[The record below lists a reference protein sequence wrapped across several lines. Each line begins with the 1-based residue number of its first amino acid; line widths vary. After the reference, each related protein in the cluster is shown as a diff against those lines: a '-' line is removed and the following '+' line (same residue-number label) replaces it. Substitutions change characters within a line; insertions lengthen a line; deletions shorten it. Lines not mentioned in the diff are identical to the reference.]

1 MKPTSLTL
9 LISGLFLSILG
20 NGCVRQKTAAS
31 GNTGSAPVTAVAVN
45 SPPEEHAQLSGTW
58 EYTMTNDQQE
68 PVSGLLTIQRGGAAG
83 YTGSIT
89 LNGFR
94 SENEMAIKKA
104 QLNGANFIYE
114 GEVITP
120 EGNIPF
126 TLIGTIHGRNMTG
139 QNTVVYR
146 SQPVLWQ
153 VKATRK

>member
-1 MKPTSLTL
+1 MKPLYSY
-9 LISGLFLSILG
+9 LIVIVFLNFMVDS
-20 NGCVRQKTAAS
+20 GCVSQKARTASATNQAEAPGS
-31 GNTGSAPVTAVAVN
+31 GNSQPA
-45 SPPEEHAQLSGTW
+45 EHAELSGTW
-58 EYTMTNDQQE
+58 EYTMTNEQQE
-68 PVSGLLTIQRGGAAG
+68 PVTGLLTIQRGGNAG

-89 LNGFR
+89 LNGMR

-104 QLNGANFIYE
+104 QLNGSNFIYE

-126 TLIGTIHGRNMTG
+126 TLIGTIQGRNMTG